1 MRDGSTSAGNDLAQR
16 YYETLSSYYRRRLPS
31 DDAED
36 LTQATLMETVGR
48 VERFRNEATFRHYV
62 FCVAK
67 RIMAERRRQLSRRIV
82 TEPTPSSEPA
92 ALDTSLS
99 ERVARAEHL
108 ELAREAL
115 EGLEEHYQIVL
126 LMHLH
131 GATNHEIADALGIR
145 YNTVRSRLSRAL
157 ANVRRELAP
166 ISAEIL
172 GRDAERRAQPRP
184 RA

>member
-16 YYETLSSYYRRRLPS
+16 YYDTLSSYYRRRLPS

-92 ALDTSLS
+92 AQ
-99 ERVARAEHL
+99 E
-108 ELAREAL
+108 
-115 EGLEEHYQIVL
+115 
-126 LMHLH
+126 
-131 GATNHEIADALGIR
+131 
-145 YNTVRSRLSRAL
+145 
-157 ANVRRELAP
+157 
-166 ISAEIL
+166 
-172 GRDAERRAQPRP
+172 
-184 RA
+184 